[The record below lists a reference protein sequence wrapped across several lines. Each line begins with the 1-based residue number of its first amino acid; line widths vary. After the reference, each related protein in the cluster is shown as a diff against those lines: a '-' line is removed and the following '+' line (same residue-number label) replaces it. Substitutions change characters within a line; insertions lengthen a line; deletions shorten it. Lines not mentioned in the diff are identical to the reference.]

1 MGDTPQHKWA
11 VAISQ
16 KKGPTRLVSSKI
28 SMLLMVKNFSGPP
41 GTLTHSFRN
50 PIAIISYI
58 METTFILV
66 ALVETPIVHDHSLLF
81 QN

>member
-1 MGDTPQHKWA
+1 
-11 VAISQ
+11 
-16 KKGPTRLVSSKI
+16 
-28 SMLLMVKNFSGPP
+28 MVKNFSGPP

-66 ALVETPIVHDHSLLF
+66 ALVETPIVHDHLLLF